1 MIRSLEKLNVQHDQS
16 LWNFSTPLAYT
27 ARGNLGA
34 FAAIV
39 SIPADIVNITTGA
52 ATSEGLL

>member
-1 MIRSLEKLNVQHDQS
+1 MRSLEKLNVQHDQP
-16 LWNFSTPLAYT
+16 LWILSTPLAYT

-34 FAAIV
+34 FAAIL
-39 SIPADIVNITTGA
+39 SIAAGIVNVATGA